1 MGTHSTFNVTL
12 KKNKDIIDKSI
23 NYCEENHLLK
33 VQLVEIAL
41 QQFFN
46 NRKNQLMTLSKEQ
59 LVDLVTSYE
68 SKEDNNYG
76 SK

>member
-12 KKNKDIIDKSI
+12 KNKDIIDKSI
-23 NYCEENHLLK
+23 NYCEKNHLLK

-59 LVDLVTSYE
+59 LVNLVTSYE
-68 SKEDNNYG
+68 SKEDNNYV